1 MGWFK
6 KNFLLAVLLA
16 ALWPRGTAGAAD
28 LSSVIGSYQDVRGTA
43 GLVYGQDGSTAPT
56 YMVLIGGLDAAGNI
70 QAVLVNTE
78 GGLDPGYVYPLAT
91 TKCVS
96 GQALAHGIKIKGCE
110 LYRIPTSSSDIQV
123 DVYASADTSG
133 VIITTLGVENA
144 GPLTDKTWFSGA
156 VTSTGV
162 YFNFVYGS
170 GEGCGRCYYV
180 P

>member
-6 KNFLLAVLLA
+6 KAFFLAVMLA
-16 ALWPRGTAGAAD
+16 LFLPASARAAD

-56 YMVLIGGLDAAGNI
+56 YLVLIGGVDASGNI
-70 QAVLVNTE
+70 QALLANTE
-78 GGLDPGYVYPLAT
+78 GALDPGYTYPIAT

-96 GQALAHGIKIKGCE
+96 GQILAHGIKIKGCE
-110 LYRIPTSSSDIQV
+110 LYRIPASSSDIQV
-123 DVYASADTSG
+123 DVYPSADTSG
-133 VIITTLGVENA
+133 VVITTLGIENA
-144 GPLTDKTWFSGA
+144 GPLTDETWFPGS

-162 YFNFVYGS
+162 YLKFIAGS